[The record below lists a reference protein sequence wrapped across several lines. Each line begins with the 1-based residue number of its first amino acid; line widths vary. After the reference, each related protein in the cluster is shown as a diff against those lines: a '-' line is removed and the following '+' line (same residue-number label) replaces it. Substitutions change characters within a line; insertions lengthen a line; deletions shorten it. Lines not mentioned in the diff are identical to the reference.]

1 MKDEY
6 KEECFE
12 CGHELEHRYGYCVY
26 DPNVGLIQ
34 TDGEYWHCPACGQ
47 DEVPYETMKA
57 VSAERKRLVDVMLWA
72 DIHSSADFNE
82 KYIQPNEMTKILG
95 ISRQA
100 IDQSKTLGNL
110 IYNVTLKGVRYW
122 LKASVERYK
131 ETGDGRFPLIP
142 QAVRSIQISWDLEK
156 MASIE
161 IETINSWKEYNTRS
175 TKWKHQKEEAIDQ
188 PKMKYLPL
196 PTIPQYL

>member
-12 CGHELEHRYGYCVY
+12 CGHELEHRYGYCVD

-72 DIHSSADFNE
+72 DIHNSADFNE
-82 KYIQPNEMTKILG
+82 KYIQPNETSKALG

-110 IYNVTLKGVRYW
+110 IYNITLKGVRYW
-122 LKASVERYK
+122 LRESVELYK
-131 ETGDGRFPLIP
+131 KTGDGRFPLFERLSESTRETAEP
-142 QAVRSIQISWDLEK
+142 QSNVVGYSSINIIILKQWQE
-156 MASIE
+156 E
-161 IETINSWKEYNTRS
+161 QTRS
-175 TKWKHQKEEAIDQ
+175 
-188 PKMKYLPL
+188 
-196 PTIPQYL
+196 PQWNQQSEKILA